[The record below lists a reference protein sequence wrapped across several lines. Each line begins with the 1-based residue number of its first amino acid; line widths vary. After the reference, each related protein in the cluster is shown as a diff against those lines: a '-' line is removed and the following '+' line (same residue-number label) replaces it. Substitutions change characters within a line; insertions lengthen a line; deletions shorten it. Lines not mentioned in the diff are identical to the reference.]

1 MSLFT
6 TVYMVVGSIVWSADE
21 NGYGILP
28 TFSIGLPAENQNIF
42 ISLSILCLAS
52 MLEGLILAFALEI
65 ISGIKKEFA
74 M

>member
-1 MSLFT
+1 
-6 TVYMVVGSIVWSADE
+6 MVVGSIVWSADE

-28 TFSIGLPAENQNIF
+28 TFSIGLAAENQKIF

>member
-1 MSLFT
+1 
-6 TVYMVVGSIVWSADE
+6 MVVGSTVWATEE

-28 TFSIGLPAENQNIF
+28 TFSMGVAAENQKIF

-52 MLEGLILAFALEI
+52 MFEGLILAFTLEI

-74 M
+74 MQ